1 MIVILTKCIDLSVA
15 ANLALTGMVVSLIN
29 IAAPGLPIIVILLVA
44 VGFGAIL
51 GMANGLLVWRLDI
64 PPIVVTLGTMT
75 IFRGT
80 IFLLTEG
87 KWVNSHEMS
96 DTFKAFPRA
105 EIIGLPVLSWFAI
118 AAVILFTIVM
128 TRTTLGRAFYAA
140 GGNPHAATYA
150 GINVGRT
157 QFWAFTIS
165 GALAGLTGYLWVS
178 RFAVAYVDV
187 AGGFEL
193 TVVAACVIGGVSIM
207 GGIGSVPGALL
218 GALFLGIIANA
229 LPVREHLT
237 FLANGNLGRGDHHC
251 GGLECT
257 GQSHT
262 GAYHPETGGAGNMN
276 TNMRSIPDRLQS
288 PLERNLKSW
297 ESLLMLV
304 AIGIFIANS
313 FASPYFLNAWNLS
326 DATFNFTEKA
336 MIAFAM
342 ALLIISGEIDLSVA
356 SIIALASTAMGA
368 AVQVGVGTEGIV
380 LIGLAVGLVCGAFQ
394 WLSCDRPRAAL
405 YCCHHRHD
413 EPVSRDKLYRAGR
426 SGLQRLPGRLRLL
439 WAGLRLVGDFLRI
452 RALCRHRG
460 DLRDPSAH
468 DELWARGLC
477 HRQQCDGRAFLGH
490 PRGPG
495 EIHPVP
501 TDGPHVGGR
510 CGLPDVAARF
520 DPTLHR
526 LRVGA

>member
-1 MIVILTKCIDLSVA
+1 MKRILASRELLLLVAIALVLCIISSRFPAFIKLSNLAAVFNDTSPLILLAIGQMIVILTKCIDLSVA

-29 IAAPGLPIIVILLVA
+29 ISAPGLPIIVTLVVA
-44 VGFGAIL
+44 TGFGACL
-51 GMANGLLVWRLDI
+51 GMFNGILVWKLGI

-96 DTFKAFPRA
+96 DTFKAFPRN
-105 EIIGLPVLSWFAI
+105 EFLGLPVLSWIAI

-229 LPVREHLT
+229 LPVVNISP
-237 FLANGNLGRGDHHC
+237 FWQMAI
-251 GGLECT
+251 
-257 GQSHT
+257 S
-262 GAYHPETGGAGNMN
+262 GGA
-276 TNMRSIPDRLQS
+276 I
-288 PLERNLKSW
+288 
-297 ESLLMLV
+297 
-304 AIGIFIANS
+304 IIAVV
-313 FASPYFLNAWNLS
+313 LNAQANRTKGRIILKRAEH
-326 DATFNFTEKA
+326 AT
-336 MIAFAM
+336 
-342 ALLIISGEIDLSVA
+342 
-356 SIIALASTAMGA
+356 
-368 AVQVGVGTEGIV
+368 
-380 LIGLAVGLVCGAFQ
+380 
-394 WLSCDRPRAAL
+394 
-405 YCCHHRHD
+405 
-413 EPVSRDKLYRAGR
+413 
-426 SGLQRLPGRLRLL
+426 
-439 WAGLRLVGDFLRI
+439 
-452 RALCRHRG
+452 
-460 DLRDPSAH
+460 
-468 DELWARGLC
+468 
-477 HRQQCDGRAFLGH
+477 
-490 PRGPG
+490 
-495 EIHPVP
+495 
-501 TDGPHVGGR
+501 
-510 CGLPDVAARF
+510 
-520 DPTLHR
+520 
-526 LRVGA
+526 